1 MPYTNALLGAL
12 PNWCALPGVS
22 ITAGSEA
29 PGTPAANLLLT
40 ADAELGARWRSVGTS
55 PVVDTFLQID
65 LGQPRPVSS
74 GYLVRHAHH
83 PGDTWRL
90 RGAEA
95 PIPTP
100 APVAPTLATPQAGT
114 VAGDHTAID
123 DPVDTPTGDA
133 LSLTGPAKV
142 RVEFPSP
149 GTLAGGP
156 ASQLLRL
163 RLLAREA
170 TATTPKP
177 WAVAVVVQIE
187 QGPAAAVVEEIAAGQ
202 IVAGDETV
210 VDLPFDAALPP
221 AGPLR
226 VEVEG
231 LGTGALEI
239 VAAEWRPET
248 NTDATPA
255 DTGWNHLVVE
265 PRFGA
270 RYLEAHPLAE
280 EQLSLTTAA
289 HFLGPAGPAEHTH
302 QHWRLDLR
310 TPAHPLGYAT
320 AAAVALGPAL
330 VVDATEALR
339 VRVVD
344 HSVTV
349 VGPNGDRYTRVRGTR
364 THATVPIE
372 LRSAEGPRDLLAL
385 RRLVGEG
392 GRFGVSLLP
401 EEQGAPALNFWGHLV
416 GGGGLDHQAGQFHDD
431 DRGFHW
437 LDTLELREV

>member
-1 MPYTNALLGAL
+1 MTKPGA
-12 PNWCALPGVS
+12 PSPGQAKRRPGWCR
-22 ITAGSEA
+22 AGSAQTPKGLYDEARGKRSAA
-29 PGTPAANLLLT
+29 PGYAGTHPAAIDGPAWDAFAA
-40 ADAELGARWRSVGTS
+40 AD
-55 PVVDTFLQID
+55 P
-65 LGQPRPVSS
+65 
-74 GYLVRHAHH
+74 
-83 PGDTWRL
+83 
-90 RGAEA
+90 
-95 PIPTP
+95 
-100 APVAPTLATPQAGT
+100 GT
-114 VAGDHTAID
+114 VVGDATAID

-133 LSLTGPAKV
+133 LSLTGPARV
-142 RVEFPSP
+142 RLEFPSP

-177 WAVAVVVQIE
+177 WGAAVVTQLE

-202 IVAGDETV
+202 LVAGDETV
-210 VDLPFDAALPP
+210 VDLPFDSALPP

-248 NTDATPA
+248 DTDTTPA
-255 DTGWNHLVVE
+255 DTGWNPLVVE
-265 PRFGA
+265 PSFAA
-270 RYLEAHPLAE
+270 RYFEAHALAE
-280 EQLSLTTAA
+280 ERLSLTAAA
-289 HFLGPAGPAEHTH
+289 HFLDPGPVEHTH

-330 VVDATEALR
+330 VVDATAALR

-349 VGPNGDRYTRVRGTR
+349 VGPNGDRYTRMRGTR

-372 LRSAEGPRDLLAL
+372 LRSTEGPRDLLAL

-416 GGGGLDHQAGQFHDD
+416 GGGGLDHQPGQFHDD
-431 DRGFHW
+431 TRGFHW